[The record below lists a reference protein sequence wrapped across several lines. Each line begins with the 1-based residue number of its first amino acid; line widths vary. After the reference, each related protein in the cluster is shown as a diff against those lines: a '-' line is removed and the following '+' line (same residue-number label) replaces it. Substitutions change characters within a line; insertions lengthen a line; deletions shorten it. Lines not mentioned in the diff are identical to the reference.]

1 MPQITIEYSYGVE
14 WGVDIQALAK
24 ALHETATG
32 SGVFPVG
39 AVRTMARPCVA
50 SFVGDGELVNAFV
63 NISVRIGPGRSL
75 ELKQKLT
82 KMFFDAAQA
91 HTVSLFEKR
100 PAGLQI
106 ELSEHDPAFTLSRNT
121 MIPPPKA

>member
-1 MPQITIEYSYGVE
+1 MPQITIEYSHGVE

-24 ALHETATG
+24 SLHEAATG

-50 SFVGDGELVNAFV
+50 SFVGDGGQNNAFI
-63 NISVRIGPGRSL
+63 NISVRIGPGRPL
-75 ELKQKLT
+75 ELRQKLT
-82 KMFFDAAQA
+82 KMFFDATEA
-91 HTVSLFEKR
+91 HTKSLFEKR

-106 ELSEHDPAFTLSRNT
+106 EVSEHDPAVTLSRNT
-121 MIPPPKA
+121 MIPAK